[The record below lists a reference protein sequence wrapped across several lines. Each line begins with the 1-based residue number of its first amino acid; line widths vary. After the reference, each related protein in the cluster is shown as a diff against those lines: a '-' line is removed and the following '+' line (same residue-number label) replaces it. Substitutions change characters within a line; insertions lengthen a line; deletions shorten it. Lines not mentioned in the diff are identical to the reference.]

1 MLYMVIEKFRSG
13 GAQPIYTRFR
23 EKGRMM
29 PEGLKYVSS
38 WITDDYRRC
47 FQVME
52 CDDRKDL
59 DAWMD
64 RWKDLMEFEVLPVVT
79 SAEAVAQFAPQR

>member
-1 MLYMVIEKFRSG
+1 MLYMVVEKFRSG

-52 CDDRKDL
+52 CDDRKL
-59 DAWMD
+59 LEQWMGH
-64 RWKDLMEFEVLPVVT
+64 WKDLMEFEVLPVVT
-79 SAEAVAQFAPQR
+79 SAEAVSKFAPR

>member
-1 MLYMVIEKFRSG
+1 MVIEEFRSG
-13 GAQPIYTRFR
+13 GAQPVYTRFR

-38 WITDDYRRC
+38 WITNDYRRC

-64 RWKDLMEFEVLPVVT
+64 CWKDLMEFEVLPVVT
-79 SAEAVAQFAPQR
+79 SAEAVAQFAPQT